1 MKSARFANGALGGRA
16 MLDIEPIKEAK
27 AACQPSVCERRSVM
41 VNGRHKLSAKVKR
54 LIPFFYK
61 GK

>member
-1 MKSARFANGALGGRA
+1 

-27 AACQPSVCERRSVM
+27 AACQPFSVCERRSVM

>member
-1 MKSARFANGALGGRA
+1 
-16 MLDIEPIKEAK
+16 MLDMEAIKEAK
-27 AACQPSVCERRSVM
+27 AARQPFSVCERRSAM
-41 VNGRHKLSAKVKR
+41 ENGRHKLSAKVKR